1 LFCADYKNDIG
12 FFSHS
17 VIMPG
22 IRGDFGD
29 SMKLGVV
36 ILAAGQGTRMRS
48 RLPKVLHDLA
58 GRPLLDH
65 AIQAA
70 KRLSPEQ
77 VVVVYGHGGEQVK
90 AAFSGQDLTW
100 VEQKEQ
106 LGTGHALAQAMPI
119 LQDVDQIMVL
129 YGDVPLLR
137 DKTLSS
143 LITASMYSDLAVLT
157 AAFEDPTGYGRVVR
171 DQDGKIQRIVEH
183 KDANSDEL
191 EITEINTGIMVAKRI
206 SMDGWLEKVDNKNA
220 QGEFYLTDVIGLAVA
235 DGVCVQTSQ
244 PKELDEVA
252 GVNDRAQLAYLET
265 KFQEWQSESLMCAG
279 LGLRDPSRFDLRG
292 SLEFGEDVNIDIN
305 VLMEGSI
312 ELGSDV
318 SIGANTVLRN
328 SRVGDGVVIKENCV
342 IEDAVVGKNCTIGPF
357 ARIRPQTEL
366 ADDAHIGNFVEIK
379 KSQLGSGS
387 KVNHLTYIGDSNIGK
402 SVNVG
407 AGTITCNYDGANK
420 HKTEIGDGAFIGSN
434 SALVAP
440 VVIGEGATIG
450 AGSTITGKAPENTLT
465 LTRAKQLSLKSWKRP
480 TKKPKE

>member
-1 LFCADYKNDIG
+1 
-12 FFSHS
+12 
-17 VIMPG
+17 
-22 IRGDFGD
+22 
-29 SMKLGVV
+29 MKLGVV

-70 KRLSPEQ
+70 KRLSPKQ
-77 VVVVYGHGGEQVK
+77 VVVVYGHEGDQVK
-90 AAFSGQDLTW
+90 GAFSDQDLSW

-106 LGTGHALAQAMPI
+106 LGTGHALSQAMPV
-119 LQDVDQIMVL
+119 LQDVDQVMVL

-157 AAFEDPTGYGRVVR
+157 AAFDDPTGYGRVVR
-171 DQDGKIQRIVEH
+171 DNNGKIQRIVEH
-183 KDANSDEL
+183 KDATADEL
-191 EITEINTGIMVAKRI
+191 EITEINTGILIAKRD
-206 SMDGWLEKVDNKNA
+206 SMQKWLEQVDNKNA

-252 GVNDRAQLAYLET
+252 GVNDRAQLAHLERI
-265 KFQEWQSESLMCAG
+265 FQQWQSEKLMQNG

-292 SLEFGEDVNIDIN
+292 NLEFGQDVTIEVN
-305 VLMEGSI
+305 VVLDGNI

-318 SIGANTVLRN
+318 SIGPNTVIRN
-328 SRVGDGVVIKENCV
+328 SRIGNGVVIKENCV
-342 IEDAVVGKNCTIGPF
+342 IEDAVIGNGCAIGPY
-357 ARIRPQTEL
+357 ARIRPLTEL
-366 ADDAHIGNFVEIK
+366 ADNARIGNFVEIK
-379 KSQLGSGS
+379 KSHVGSGS
-387 KVNHLTYIGDSNIGK
+387 KVNHLTYIGDCTIGED
-402 SVNVG
+402 VNVG
-407 AGTITCNYDGANK
+407 AGTITCNYDGVNK
-420 HKTEIGDGAFIGSN
+420 HQTEIGDGAFVGSN

-440 VVIGEGATIG
+440 VIIGPGATIG
-450 AGSTITGKAPENTLT
+450 AGSTITGKAPEGTLT

>member
-1 LFCADYKNDIG
+1 MC
-12 FFSHS
+12 
-17 VIMPG
+17 
-22 IRGDFGD
+22 
-29 SMKLGVV
+29 
-36 ILAAGQGTRMRS
+36 S

-70 KRLSPEQ
+70 KRLAPEQ
-77 VVVVYGHGGEQVK
+77 VVVVYGHEGERVK
-90 AAFSGQDLTW
+90 GAFIEQDDLNW

-106 LGTGHALAQAMPI
+106 LGTGHALAQAMPA
-119 LQDVDQIMVL
+119 LHDVDQVMVL

-157 AAFEDPTGYGRVVR
+157 AAFDDPTGYGRVVR
-171 DQDGKIQRIVEH
+171 DQNGKILRIVEH
-183 KDANSDEL
+183 KDASSEEL
-191 EITEINTGIMVAKRI
+191 EITEINTGILIAKRD
-206 SMDGWLEKVDNKNA
+206 SMERWLGQIDNKNA

-235 DGVCVQTSQ
+235 DGVSVQTSQ

-252 GVNDRAQLAYLET
+252 GVNDRAQLAYLE
-265 KFQEWQSESLMCAG
+265 KIFQQWQAEKLMQNG

-292 SLEFGEDVNIDIN
+292 ALEFGQDVNVDIN
-305 VLMEGSI
+305 VLLEGTV

-318 SIGANTVLRN
+318 SIGANTVVRN
-328 SRVGDGVVIKENCV
+328 CRIGDGVVIKENCV
-342 IEDAVVGKNCTIGPF
+342 IEDAIIGNNCAIGPF

-366 ADDAHIGNFVEIK
+366 ADNARIGNFVEIK
-379 KSQLGSGS
+379 KSHVGLGS
-387 KVNHLTYIGDSNIGK
+387 KVNHLSYIGDCAIGEA
-402 SVNVG
+402 VNVG
-407 AGTITCNYDGANK
+407 AGTITCNYDGVNK
-420 HKTEIGDGAFIGSN
+420 HQTEIGDRAFIGSN

-440 VVIGEGATIG
+440 VVIGPGATIG
-450 AGSTITGKAPENTLT
+450 AGSTITGKAPEETLT